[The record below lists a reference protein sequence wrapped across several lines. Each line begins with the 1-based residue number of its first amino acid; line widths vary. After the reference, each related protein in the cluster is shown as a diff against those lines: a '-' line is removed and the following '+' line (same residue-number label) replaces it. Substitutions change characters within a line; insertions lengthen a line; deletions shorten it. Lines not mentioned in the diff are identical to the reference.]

1 MNYLGKEIEMYP
13 VSSSNVLEVGY
24 DESNEIVL
32 IRFINNSLYAY
43 KGVCQYEFENLKI
56 APSVGSYLARN
67 FKNIYSY
74 ERIE

>member
-1 MNYLGKEIEMYP
+1 MNYLGNEIEMCP

-24 DESNEIVL
+24 DESNATVFV
-32 IRFINNSLYAY
+32 RFTNNSLYAY
-43 KGVCQYEFENLKI
+43 KGVNGYEFENLRT

-67 FKNIYSY
+67 FKNIYPY